1 MVQRIF
7 RKLSDARDLACYSP
21 SPTFQN
27 FNLKTI
33 FHDNL
38 QCLKVVTQVSNKPP
52 ENFVNHH
59 KLWCEKLF
67 LFLKTWTWVWGGGEE
82 GGGLCDLVSKPL
94 KSFHFPEISVTIWNA
109 NFWRHVWHNAVT
121 IYKKTFFFI
130 LNTKTFSA
138 LFFQLVKTCCNKLLI
153 QETLML
159 LFYIYKESQSSLSNR
174 VWKAKCKYII
184 FYRGTCRQVDKKTF
198 FISAIY
204 RSKRPGVFCKK
215 DVLKNFA
222 EFTGKHLCRNHFLK
236 KLQAWPAT
244 LLKKWLW
251 HKWFFVNFENF
262 SRTRFLWN
270 ISGDCL
276 GIIQNKPQNEQIFI
290 NVWHSQKGHMYLN
303 KRVNN
308 NEKLKS

>member
-1 MVQRIF
+1 MTIYNASKLLHRCQISL
-7 RKLSDARDLACYSP
+7 RKILWITTNCDAKNCSR
-21 SPTFQN
+21 FW
-27 FNLKTI
+27 
-33 FHDNL
+33 
-38 QCLKVVTQVSNKPP
+38 KP
-52 ENFVNHH
+52 
-59 KLWCEKLF
+59 
-67 LFLKTWTWVWGGGEE
+67 E
-82 GGGLCDLVSKPL
+82 GGGGWLVWFSLQTTEIIPLSWNFRYDLECEFLAARLTQCSNNLQKN
-94 KSFHFPEISVTIWNA
+94 I
-109 NFWRHVWHNAVT
+109 
-121 IYKKTFFFI
+121 FFI

-290 NVWHSQKGHMYLN
+290 NVWHSQKGHIYLN